1 MAAWLSQIL
10 AWIGAF
16 CPNECFTKFL
26 CSVYILDLVTK
37 GVSMF
42 GHSGSGPGCFKD
54 PAGLAVDR
62 LYFHLML
69 ILFCLKIYILVVSV
83 SGTCWWRTAGTTDCV
98 STTQMADS
106 WQRSGLTDDQVEGGR
121 DTLLKNNLLWLIP
134 LCRSNWTLPQEGPVD
149 FCWIKKMETCTCW
162 IFRFLKFYYPLPMFC
177 CQGEAA
183 VMRYSLQI
191 E

>member
-106 WQRSGLTDDQVEGGR
+106 
-121 DTLLKNNLLWLIP
+121 
-134 LCRSNWTLPQEGPVD
+134 
-149 FCWIKKMETCTCW
+149 
-162 IFRFLKFYYPLPMFC
+162 
-177 CQGEAA
+177 
-183 VMRYSLQI
+183 
-191 E
+191 